1 MRRPPT
7 AVTRSHHLPSVL
19 RSHLPNRHPLT
30 ANRRNPLVAFI
41 FIFPTAT
48 RYPLTA
54 TTFYKMR
61 IAITSGYFDPM
72 HRGHLELL
80 DLSRAQGDVL
90 WVIVNT
96 DAQAALKKGKAFI
109 DQDTRLA
116 VTAALRVV
124 DRAVLSI
131 DTDGSVCATLDWLIG
146 EAKAQGH
153 VAVFC
158 KGGDRN
164 AGNIP
169 EMTVLNKHG
178 AKLIDGLGAK
188 IDSSSRIIAGAK
200 KPSA

>member
-1 MRRPPT
+1 MFEFMDSHT
-7 AVTRSHHLPSVL
+7 DEAVIKVIGVGGGGGNAVEHMVRQNIEGVE
-19 RSHLPNRHPLT
+19 
-30 ANRRNPLVAFI
+30 FI
-41 FIFPTAT
+41 T
-48 RYPLTA
+48 
-54 TTFYKMR
+54 
-61 IAITSGYFDPM
+61 
-72 HRGHLELL
+72 
-80 DLSRAQGDVL
+80 
-90 WVIVNT
+90 VNT

-116 VTAALRVV
+116 VTSALRVV

-131 DTDGSVCATLDWLIG
+131 DADGSVCATLDWLIA

-153 VAVFC
+153 EAIFC

-188 IDSSSRIIAGAK
+188 IDSSSRIIAAAK

>member
-1 MRRPPT
+1 
-7 AVTRSHHLPSVL
+7 
-19 RSHLPNRHPLT
+19 
-30 ANRRNPLVAFI
+30 
-41 FIFPTAT
+41 
-48 RYPLTA
+48 
-54 TTFYKMR
+54 MR

-80 DLSRAQGDVL
+80 ELSRAQGDAL

-116 VTAALRVV
+116 VTSALRVV
-124 DRAVLSI
+124 DRAVLSV

-153 VAVFC
+153 EVVFC
-158 KGGDRN
+158 KGGDRH

-169 EMTVLNKHG
+169 EMTVLNRHG
-178 AKLIDGLGAK
+178 AKLVDGLGAK

>member
-1 MRRPPT
+1 MQPKSPT
-7 AVTRSHHLPSVL
+7 AVTRL
-19 RSHLPNRHPLT
+19 HPLSSAVIFPS
-30 ANRRNPLVAFI
+30 ANRQ
-41 FIFPTAT
+41 
-48 RYPLTA
+48 PLTA
-54 TTFYKMR
+54 TTFHFM
-61 IAITSGYFDPM
+61 IITITSGYFDPM

-80 DLSRAQGDVL
+80 ELSRAQGDVL

-131 DTDGSVCATLDWLIG
+131 DADGSVCATLDWLIG

-153 VAVFC
+153 EAVFC

-188 IDSSSRIIAGAK
+188 IDSSSRIIAGAN

>member
-1 MRRPPT
+1 
-7 AVTRSHHLPSVL
+7 
-19 RSHLPNRHPLT
+19 
-30 ANRRNPLVAFI
+30 
-41 FIFPTAT
+41 
-48 RYPLTA
+48 
-54 TTFYKMR
+54 MR

-72 HRGHLELL
+72 HRGHIELL
-80 DLSRAQGDVL
+80 ELSRAQGDAL

-116 VTAALRVV
+116 VTSALRVV

-131 DTDGSVCATLDWLIG
+131 DADGSVCATLDWLIA

-153 VAVFC
+153 EAIFC

-169 EMTVLNKHG
+169 ELTILNKHG

-188 IDSSSRIIAGAK
+188 IDSSSRIIAAAK

>member
-1 MRRPPT
+1 MTAAGTPEPA
-7 AVTRSHHLPSVL
+7 AVTRLHPLSSVICPLSSAVTCIFPSAYCQ
-19 RSHLPNRHPLT
+19 PLT
-30 ANRRNPLVAFI
+30 AN
-41 FIFPTAT
+41 
-48 RYPLTA
+48 
-54 TTFYKMR
+54 TFRLMR

-80 DLSRAQGDVL
+80 ELSRAQGDML

-116 VTAALRVV
+116 VTSALRVV
-124 DRAVLSI
+124 DRAELSI

-153 VAVFC
+153 EAIFC

-164 AGNIP
+164 ASNIP
-169 EMTVLNKHG
+169 EMTILNKHG
-178 AKLIDGLGAK
+178 ANLIDGLGAK
-188 IDSSSRIIAGAK
+188 IDSSSRIIAAAK